1 MQLAILFK
9 PIQDEESGQ
18 PTIERAVAGRSV
30 PSGVCA
36 NCRWAGHA
44 CTIRNASRF
53 DSAMMIR
60 DRLFQS
66 DQWSNFEQAM
76 DTLDAALPSQPT
88 QPTNDQTSV
97 VESCEVHRAR
107 LEVIETARAV
117 RRFVNARRL

>member
-1 MQLAILFK
+1 
-9 PIQDEESGQ
+9 
-18 PTIERAVAGRSV
+18 
-30 PSGVCA
+30 
-36 NCRWAGHA
+36 
-44 CTIRNASRF
+44 
-53 DSAMMIR
+53 MMIR

-97 VESCEVHRAR
+97 VESREVHRAR